1 MTTKKNTVASKK
13 KATPTKKAK
22 AAVKDVKAKAQKPK
36 APAKGKKAKS
46 QTESKGPK
54 ALEISGISRTP
65 GKKLKAK
72 KVRENKK
79 TAKRSGDWALAD
91 LRGASYNPRFI
102 SDRRLD
108 NLGKSYEEFGDLS
121 GIVFNRRSGTLISGH
136 QRTSNIR
143 RRGYETKIVTKPI
156 KDCPHGTI
164 EEGFMVVTTDKKSKK
179 SYRIPFRVVDWSDKK
194 VEFAANIAANAH
206 GGEFDNSKLAYM
218 MEELEIKDGGFDIDA
233 LGLDAV
239 KIKTLPELPALGG
252 ESKDGKSKAK
262 ASSAPESFEE
272 YGEDSFDDE
281 LDQCCPRCKYRF
293 AGK

>member
-1 MTTKKNTVASKK
+1 MAKKETKVAKSK
-13 KATPTKKAK
+13 KATKVTKKAK
-22 AAVKDVKAKAQKPK
+22 EAVSKPKK
-36 APAKGKKAKS
+36 APAKSAKAKGAKAGKAKS
-46 QTESKGPK
+46 GAQ
-54 ALEISGISRTP
+54 ALEIAGISKTAT
-65 GKKLKAK
+65 KKFKAK

-79 TAKRSGDWALAD
+79 TAKRKGDWKLTD
-91 LRGASYNPRFI
+91 MRGANYNPRFI
-102 SDRRLD
+102 TDRRLD

-121 GIVFNRRSGTLISGH
+121 GIVFNRRSGHLVSGH

-143 RRGYETKIVTKPI
+143 KKGYETKIVTKPI
-156 KDCPHGTI
+156 KDCQHGTI
-164 EEGFMVVTTDKKSKK
+164 EEGFMTVITGPKK

-233 LGLDAV
+233 IGLDAV

-252 ESKDGKSKAK
+252 SDSSSKTSKQEG
-262 ASSAPESFEE
+262 APESFEE

-281 LDQCCPRCKYRF
+281 LKQCCPRCNYRF